1 MTGRPD
7 RPLPDNWNN
16 IPGAKGCT
24 IQTCSF
30 RDNYDEIISLN
41 AVPIGISSQS
51 VDDNKEMTSRLKVP
65 YDVLSDDKLQLSNE
79 LNIPTFSVGSKI
91 FLKRIT
97 LIVEKKIIKKV
108 FYPINDINKHIEG
121 GFEMVKSKLK
131 YLITIL
137 FFISSFAYANPNV
150 DQWMESDKSYK
161 DLINEGFEV
170 KSYAMNTIE
179 TANGLYILLFVTVL
193 QKEKELY
200 ECQEYQTI
208 DKTIE
213 TIDMTLVCKELVQP
227 YERGLGT

>member
-1 MTGRPD
+1 MSDNSNTSIQENKGGMNTLKNKNFPNISLPNQDGNLLNLYRLDTFRMVLYFYPMTGRPD
-7 RPLPDNWNN
+7 RPLPDNWNE

-51 VDDNKEMTSRLKVP
+51 VDENKEMTSRLKVP

-91 FLKRIT
+91 FLKRTT

-108 FYPINDINKHIEG
+108 FYPINDINNHIGESI
-121 GFEMVKSKLK
+121 EMVKRKLK

-137 FFISSFAYANPNV
+137 FFNFFIC
-150 DQWMESDKSYK
+150 
-161 DLINEGFEV
+161 I
-170 KSYAMNTIE
+170 
-179 TANGLYILLFVTVL
+179 
-193 QKEKELY
+193 
-200 ECQEYQTI
+200 
-208 DKTIE
+208 
-213 TIDMTLVCKELVQP
+213 
-227 YERGLGT
+227 R